1 MTEPTNLLVKLD
13 KVWFEITSRGSI
25 LMAMTNSPFVGM
37 EGFEAPVL
45 IGEQEFMAKFSFSGA
60 ISFEGENVSR
70 GLFRATGLSQVRSQ
84 CPSKSNQVL
93 NLSGPQLP

>member
-1 MTEPTNLLVKLD
+1 MTEPTNLLVKID

-37 EGFEAPVL
+37 EDFEAPVL
-45 IGEQEFMAKFSFSGA
+45 IGEQEFTAKFSFSGA

-70 GLFRATGLSQVRSQ
+70 GLYRATELSQARSQ
-84 CPSKSNQVL
+84 CPSKPNQVL